1 MLNKKGNRVDAYKI
15 AGNKQNL
22 NNAIIGDN
30 RNQINQNNILNY
42 DIEAINNENEYDYY
56 MMKIK
61 QISIMN
67 LKFILLMIILTLILS
82 IQYMPFV
89 NIRVNIIIKS

>member
-67 LKFILLMIILTLILS
+67 LKFNKWKIMKKI
-82 IQYMPFV
+82 
-89 NIRVNIIIKS
+89 